1 MPTNGHEGHDMGQ
14 PEGVV
19 AHEAHKIDSEHP
31 GYEIQDVNVGGIITF
46 VAGLC
51 GFLAIFFVFCFL
63 MGKAINTANLKTYT
77 ADYGKPNQWTK
88 SLSETGQTPRGQ
100 KIESLASNAE
110 MEQRQL
116 SDVANAFPSPRV
128 QTDDGAQDTAELH
141 AREDLLLNYYSTS
154 KDLPPGTI
162 RIPIEK
168 AMELVVERG
177 LPKAPAT
184 EAAATKP
191 MFGDSVPTVTAPLT
205 TGFARTGFELQSIEA
220 RKERTEVEAEP
231 K

>member
-1 MPTNGHEGHDMGQ
+1 MGQ

-19 AHEAHKIDSEHP
+19 AHDAPKLDSEHP

-63 MGKAINTANLKTYT
+63 MGKAINTVNINSYT

-88 SLSETGQTPRGQ
+88 SLNELGQSPRGGTRENLKSNGQ
-100 KIESLASNAE
+100 IEQ
-110 MEQRQL
+110 EQL
-116 SDVANAFPSPRV
+116 KSMADAFPSPRV

-141 AREDLLLNYYSTS
+141 AREDLLLNYYSTA
-154 KDLPPGTI
+154 KDLPAGTI

-184 EAAATKP
+184 ETAAAKP
-191 MFGDSVPTVTAPLT
+191 MFGDSIPKTTAPLT
-205 TGFARTGFELQSIEA
+205 DGFARTGYELQTIAA
-220 RKERTEVEAEP
+220 RKEKVEYEAER